1 MQEFSSRHYRQRQRQ
16 WGFSSCFSAIPFS
29 SIPCALFC
37 RGDIG
42 RMRNIVAL
50 DNVLV
55 EQLNE
60 NPFRH
65 VNYEIGSQPYA
76 CKEEYFHTIRSDR

>member
-1 MQEFSSRHYRQRQRQ
+1 MGIFELFLCNSFFFYPV
-16 WGFSSCFSAIPFS
+16 CPF
-29 SIPCALFC
+29 LY